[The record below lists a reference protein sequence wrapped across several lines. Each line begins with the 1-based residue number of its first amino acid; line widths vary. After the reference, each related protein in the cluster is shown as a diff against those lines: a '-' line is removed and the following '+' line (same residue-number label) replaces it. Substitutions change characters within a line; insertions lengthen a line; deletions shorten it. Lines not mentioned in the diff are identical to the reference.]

1 MQRKTPAKQKAK
13 NSKDDDEPIIYPKL
27 EDEIFKE
34 VDIKACYSDL
44 GCLSLVNANKISLFF
59 SLAHGLSLFQYV
71 LNIHLNR
78 RSVALNHLIFFCSV
92 KMCNCLTPLVCK
104 SVLGLHDST

>member
-1 MQRKTPAKQKAK
+1 VQRKTPAKQKAK

-59 SLAHGLSLFQYV
+59 QLSSWSFTFP
-71 LNIHLNR
+71 I
-78 RSVALNHLIFFCSV
+78 RSEHSSQQEVSC
-92 KMCNCLTPLVCK
+92 T
-104 SVLGLHDST
+104 